1 MSIVERIENLMKEKH
16 VHSIAELERK
26 AGLPNGQIRRWNK
39 STPGIDKVEKVADFF
54 NVSVDYLLGRTS
66 TPIAELSKEV
76 ETIAAHI
83 DDDVTDE
90 ELENIRN
97 YIDFIKSQ
105 RR

>member
-1 MSIVERIENLMKEKH
+1 MSIIDRIEKLMKEKH
-16 VHSIAELERK
+16 VSSIAEVERK

-39 STPGIDKVEKVADFF
+39 STPGIDKVEKVADLF
-54 NVSVDYLLGRTS
+54 NVSVDYLLGRTNNPS
-66 TPIAELSKEV
+66 NDLPKEI

-83 DDDVTDE
+83 DDDVTEE
-90 ELENIRN
+90 ELEDIKK